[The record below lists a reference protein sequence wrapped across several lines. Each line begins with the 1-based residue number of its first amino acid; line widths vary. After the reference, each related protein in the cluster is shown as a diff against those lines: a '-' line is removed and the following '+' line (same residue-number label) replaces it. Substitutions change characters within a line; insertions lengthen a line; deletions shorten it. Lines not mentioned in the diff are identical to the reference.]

1 MISGVAAGQ
10 PAIGSGTSERASA
23 QPYTAE
29 FKINSEQTLAN
40 GTKITRETT
49 EMDAVDSQGRRLT
62 MTTTAATETRPEHSS
77 YHVYDPVARTNSNW
91 SVPGERATVT
101 PMPPLPKPGQAGQT
115 CWSASAGSGAGAT
128 TLQAVAPRPEAP
140 SGPYGVAS
148 GSAAPAPRPEAARIE
163 APQEVREDLGMQTFN
178 GVQAKGTRITRTTP
192 VGAIGNDQPLVRT
205 TETWRAISLG
215 IIVHEVTDNPQTGK
229 RTKEMTKFSN
239 REPYAGS
246 FQPPEGYEIV
256 TQEMHEIACGH

>member
-1 MISGVAAGQ
+1 
-10 PAIGSGTSERASA
+10 
-23 QPYTAE
+23 
-29 FKINSEQTLAN
+29 
-40 GTKITRETT
+40 
-49 EMDAVDSQGRRLT
+49 
-62 MTTTAATETRPEHSS
+62 
-77 YHVYDPVARTNSNW
+77 
-91 SVPGERATVT
+91 
-101 PMPPLPKPGQAGQT
+101 
-115 CWSASAGSGAGAT
+115 
-128 TLQAVAPRPEAP
+128 
-140 SGPYGVAS
+140 
-148 GSAAPAPRPEAARIE
+148 
-163 APQEVREDLGMQTFN
+163 
-178 GVQAKGTRITRTTP
+178 

>member
-1 MISGVAAGQ
+1 
-10 PAIGSGTSERASA
+10 
-23 QPYTAE
+23 
-29 FKINSEQTLAN
+29 
-40 GTKITRETT
+40 
-49 EMDAVDSQGRRLT
+49 
-62 MTTTAATETRPEHSS
+62 
-77 YHVYDPVARTNSNW
+77 
-91 SVPGERATVT
+91 
-101 PMPPLPKPGQAGQT
+101 
-115 CWSASAGSGAGAT
+115 
-128 TLQAVAPRPEAP
+128 
-140 SGPYGVAS
+140 
-148 GSAAPAPRPEAARIE
+148 
-163 APQEVREDLGMQTFN
+163 MQTFN